1 MSNLANGKVSLK
13 FDNPVLVQKKSSSLD
28 SNLILN
34 LYIFYELND
43 WSYNPSNNFTLKSVY
58 LAQSN

>member
-13 FDNPVLVQKKSSSLD
+13 FNNPVLVQKKSSSLD

-43 WSYNPSNNFTLKSVY
+43 WSYNPGNNFTLKSVY

>member
-1 MSNLANGKVSLK
+1 MPNLANGKVSLK
-13 FDNPVLVQKKSSSLD
+13 FSNPVLVQKKSSSLD

-43 WSYNPSNNFTLKSVY
+43 WSYNPSNNFILKSVY
-58 LAQSN
+58 LVQSN